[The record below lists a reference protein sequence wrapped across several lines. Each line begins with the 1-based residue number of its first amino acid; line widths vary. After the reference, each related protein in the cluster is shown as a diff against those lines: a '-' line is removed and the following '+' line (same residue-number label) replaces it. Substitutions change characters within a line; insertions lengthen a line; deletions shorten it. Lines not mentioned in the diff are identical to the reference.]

1 MKTNLDIDINGYI
14 VKASNGKT
22 IGVCSNENKIY
33 AKRLNKDI
41 SEILINFLLSIEDKR
56 FYNHI
61 GIDFIAIIRAFY
73 RNLQAGKIVEGGSTI
88 TQQLSR
94 AYLNDNSKTIKRK
107 VKEIF
112 KALKIETI
120 FSKKY
125 IIDKYIESVYM
136 GSNLYGFESASIKYF
151 SKRLN
156 ELTKKEFISLIVL
169 LRGPNLYV
177 DNKQLFLNRY
187 RSILFRLNK
196 SNLISR
202 NQTNKYL
209 RHSPKIQQNQ
219 INVVPSTII
228 PDIAKTIDYNKFIIN
243 STIDYKIQNKI
254 NWFVNSTND
263 LDSVICINKGK
274 IAGFASKHGNHY
286 IFNNFGNVGS
296 TLKPFIYLYLR
307 SNGIDQNEQIS
318 TIPIYKYGD
327 WTAKEAFEYR
337 CNTMSLARA
346 LEVSNNTV
354 FLNASYKVGFNNVS
368 KYIST
373 LFNKEY
379 CGDFPSLVLGSTPYG
394 ISLYELSM
402 AYYNLFSNSDL
413 PYLDEL
419 KSILRQVSINTLG
432 LSSFFCKTGTTNNS
446 INRYII
452 LGNSEKVFAFLR
464 DEKLKWDNM
473 INNGKIS
480 KSFTKKIK
488 DILNEFIK

>member
-1 MKTNLDIDINGYI
+1 M
-14 VKASNGKT
+14 
-22 IGVCSNENKIY
+22 
-33 AKRLNKDI
+33 
-41 SEILINFLLSIEDKR
+41 
-56 FYNHI
+56 
-61 GIDFIAIIRAFY
+61 
-73 RNLQAGKIVEGGSTI
+73 
-88 TQQLSR
+88 
-94 AYLNDNSKTIKRK
+94 
-107 VKEIF
+107 
-112 KALKIETI
+112 
-120 FSKKY
+120 
-125 IIDKYIESVYM
+125 
-136 GSNLYGFESASIKYF
+136 
-151 SKRLN
+151 
-156 ELTKKEFISLIVL
+156 
-169 LRGPNLYV
+169 
-177 DNKQLFLNRY
+177 
-187 RSILFRLNK
+187 
-196 SNLISR
+196 
-202 NQTNKYL
+202 

-274 IAGFASKHGNHY
+274 ISGFASKHGNHY

-402 AYYNLFSNSDL
+402 AYYNLFSSSEL
-413 PYLDEL
+413 QYLDEL
-419 KSILRQVSINTLG
+419 KSILRKVSINTLG